1 MRLFD
6 DRNQTLSRIAQ
17 SGATHDGRAR
27 TWHSSVHAVLRFFR
41 SAYELSVFYTTWLV
55 FGLVSAVIGAFMAA
69 AGVVLPAH
77 LGRQLGQWMISGWF
91 RLFLGYLRVTGLVK
105 LDLTALDQIKHDR
118 QLILAPNHPSMLDA
132 VLVIS
137 RLPRVTCIMKA
148 KLWDNAAL
156 GGGSRLAGYVRNDSN
171 AHMVRAAVESLAAG
185 GQLLLFPE
193 GTRSVEHP
201 VNPFKGA
208 VSLIAKKSHAEVQTI
223 FIESN
228 TAFLGK
234 HWPTLKRP
242 NFPLRYSVRLGR
254 RFAAPTS
261 HDDSKLFAHEL
272 ETYFRQELDQRSR

>member
-17 SGATHDGRAR
+17 SGAAHDTRAR
-27 TWHSSVHAVLRFFR
+27 APANTVWRIIRGS
-41 SAYELSVFYTTWLV
+41 YELFIFYTSWLV
-55 FGLVSAVIGAFMAA
+55 FGLVSAVMGAFMGAA
-69 AGVVLPAH
+69 RLLLPAH
-77 LGRQLGQWMISGWF
+77 LGHRLGQLMISYWF
-91 RLFLGYLRVTGLVK
+91 RIFLGYLRITGLVK
-105 LDLTALDQIKHDR
+105 LDLSALDAIKHDR
-118 QLILAPNHPSMLDA
+118 RLILAPNHPSMLDA

-137 RLPRVTCIMKA
+137 RLSRVTCIMKA

-171 AHMVRAAVESLAAG
+171 SNMVRAAVDSLAAG

-193 GTRSVEHP
+193 GTRSVEYP
-201 VNPFKGA
+201 VNEFKGA

-242 NFPLRYSVRLGR
+242 NFPLHYRVRLGR
-254 RFAAPTS
+254 RFAPPAT
-261 HDDSKLFAHEL
+261 HDEGKAFALQL
-272 ETYFRQELDQRSR
+272 ETYFRQELDNRGR